1 MKRLLMLL
9 AAALPMASDARAGD
23 PVSAAPSAPELLA
36 GEALVV
42 DIREPAEWRETG
54 VLPTAVLFTYRD
66 AAGFLARIEPQLK
79 PGQPIALLC
88 RSGRRSAAAAAA
100 IAARTDHPVI
110 DVAGGL
116 GRLVREGYQ
125 PAPCPAC

>member
-9 AAALPMASDARAGD
+9 AAALPMASGARAGD
-23 PVSAAPSAPELLA
+23 LVSAAPSAPELLA

-54 VLPTAVLFTYRD
+54 VLPTAVLLTYRD

-79 PGQPIALLC
+79 PG
-88 RSGRRSAAAAAA
+88 
-100 IAARTDHPVI
+100 
-110 DVAGGL
+110 
-116 GRLVREGYQ
+116 
-125 PAPCPAC
+125 